1 MKTIPKIIMAAFF
14 TVAAFSATA
23 QGTSQLLVPGKMWS
37 SVEWMPWGGWYY
49 KTYYNRFDGDTT
61 INGVAYKKIWQA
73 EDQNHSNWYL
83 FGFIREDST
92 GSVFART
99 LSGNEGLI
107 YNFNLEVNDS
117 VFIHNPF
124 YGLEFTTHVSQIDTI
139 VIQPGG
145 MSRKRITLAP
155 LYTGAENEYWI
166 EGIGS
171 VAGIL
176 WSGLH
181 TFLLTGSNNDLS
193 CHWQNNNLVFNTNI
207 FTNCWVTTVSVDEQ
221 EEGEVLAIY
230 PLPATSGSVIH
241 FEGLPGNNYH
251 FELWNMFG
259 QKIQTQPISSGDK
272 LVLAPFRLK
281 AGVYIMVLL
290 SDNQVVKSL
299 KFNVL

>member
-1 MKTIPKIIMAAFF
+1 MKTISNIIMAAFF
-14 TVAAFSATA
+14 TFAAFSATA
-23 QGTSQLLVPGKMWS
+23 QGNSQLLIPGKMWS

-49 KTYYNRFDGDTT
+49 KTYYNRFDGDTI
-61 INGVAYKKIWQA
+61 INDIAYKKIWQA

-92 GSVFART
+92 GSVFARS
-99 LSGNEGLI
+99 LSGAESLI

-117 VFIHNPF
+117 VFIHNP
-124 YGLEFTTHVSQIDTI
+124 YNGLEYTTYVLQVDTI

-145 MSRKRITLAP
+145 MSRKRIVLAP
-155 LYTGAENEYWI
+155 VDSFGKNESWI
-166 EGIGS
+166 VGVGS

-181 TFLLTGSNNDLS
+181 AFSLTGSLNDLS
-193 CHWQNNNLVFNTNI
+193 CHWQNNNLVYNTNV

-221 EEGEVLAIY
+221 NEGEVLTIY
-230 PLPATSGSVIH
+230 PVPATSGSVIH

-251 FELWNMFG
+251 FEIWNMFG
-259 QKIQTQPISSGDK
+259 QKVQSRPIYSGDK
-272 LVLAPFRLK
+272 LVISPFRLK